1 MLKSKEIQIT
11 KNTFISV
18 GRFDEQKLRP
28 DVVRFYFKN
37 SMVSSFVVSSLEKRA
52 YAHAYEILDEM
63 ASHEA
68 QAFILGCTT
77 QKEVME
83 TLKGIKAIRK
93 DLDDNNEALFNIFLK
108 AFDAN

>member
-1 MLKSKEIQIT
+1 MLENKKIQIT
-11 KNTFISV
+11 ENTVISI
-18 GRFDEQKLRP
+18 GRFDAQKLRP
-28 DVVRFYFKN
+28 DVVRFYFKGK
-37 SMVSSFVVSSLEKRA
+37 MVASYVVSSLETRA
-52 YAHAYEILDEM
+52 AAHLYEVLDDM

-93 DLDDNNEALFNIFLK
+93 DLDENNACLFNVFLK
-108 AFDAN
+108 AFDA